1 LNILIVAFYYPPD
14 PAIGAVRVGA
24 LAKHLTAKGHN
35 VHVLSSARRDL
46 ALNAG
51 GAARVNWR
59 ETRSLRVVTSRIEGA
74 SQEQL
79 NHSSQPNFNSTLRTS
94 WLRNSWIYSIW
105 KGIRTQGSFA
115 WRVNRKFRAELIEFP
130 DGAVGWIKPAIAIG
144 TKIARTEGIELVLA
158 SGPPFSAFLVSK
170 KIAGRLD
177 IPWVADYR
185 DLWTYGDYYPNFE
198 IRRKID
204 RRLENRLLRS
214 AKLVTTVSDV
224 LTDEMTQIFRGNI
237 ETIHNGADEWDSTPL
252 SGRQPLSGARVN
264 LVYVGSELYEG
275 KRSPELLFQAAMGLG
290 LTLSD
295 IRFHFVGGQG
305 GEFQTSMEAL
315 ANSYNVAD
323 LIEFTSLMPRAECM
337 EVQSRA
343 DALMLLLWNDPRD
356 AGTLSGKIFEYIAVN
371 RPIVMI
377 GYPDGEASKLIKKYS
392 LGWVISN
399 EAGAKEFLEELLNRK
414 TSSALEPDIPIG
426 RTQDLSREK
435 SLAKWE
441 TALFK
446 IQITP
451 MDHN

>member
-74 SQEQL
+74 SVEQL
-79 NHSSQPNFNSTLRTS
+79 NHSSQPKFNSTLRTS

-130 DGAVGWIKPAIAIG
+130 DGAVGWIKPAIAMG

-185 DLWTYGDYYPNFE
+185 DLWTYGDYYPNF
-198 IRRKID
+198 
-204 RRLENRLLRS
+204 
-214 AKLVTTVSDV
+214 
-224 LTDEMTQIFRGNI
+224 
-237 ETIHNGADEWDSTPL
+237 
-252 SGRQPLSGARVN
+252 
-264 LVYVGSELYEG
+264 
-275 KRSPELLFQAAMGLG
+275 
-290 LTLSD
+290 
-295 IRFHFVGGQG
+295 
-305 GEFQTSMEAL
+305 
-315 ANSYNVAD
+315 
-323 LIEFTSLMPRAECM
+323 
-337 EVQSRA
+337 
-343 DALMLLLWNDPRD
+343 
-356 AGTLSGKIFEYIAVN
+356 
-371 RPIVMI
+371 
-377 GYPDGEASKLIKKYS
+377 
-392 LGWVISN
+392 
-399 EAGAKEFLEELLNRK
+399 
-414 TSSALEPDIPIG
+414 
-426 RTQDLSREK
+426 
-435 SLAKWE
+435 
-441 TALFK
+441 
-446 IQITP
+446 
-451 MDHN
+451 

>member
-1 LNILIVAFYYPPD
+1 VAFYYPPD

-24 LAKHLTAKGHN
+24 LAKHLAAKGHN
-35 VHVLSSARRDL
+35 VHVLSAARRDL
-46 ALNAG
+46 TLNAG

-74 SQEQL
+74 SAGQP
-79 NHSSQPNFNSTLRTS
+79 NHCSQPKNNSPLRTS
-94 WLRNSWIYSIW
+94 WLRNSWICSTW
-105 KGIRTQGSFA
+105 KRIRTQGSFA
-115 WRVNRKFRAELIEFP
+115 WRVNRKLRAELIEFP
-130 DGAVGWIKPAIAIG
+130 DGAVGWIKPAMAMG
-144 TKIARTEGIELVLA
+144 TKIARTESVELVLA
-158 SGPPFSAFLVSK
+158 SGPPFSSFLVSK
-170 KIAGRLD
+170 KIASRLD
-177 IPWVADYR
+177 IPWAADYR
-185 DLWTYGDYYPNFE
+185 DLWTYGDYYPNFQ

-204 RRLENRLLRS
+204 RRLENRLLKT

-224 LTDEMTQIFRGNI
+224 LTSEMTQRFGGCM
-237 ETIHNGADEWDSTPL
+237 ETISNGADEWNSTAL

-275 KRSPELLFQAAMGLG
+275 KRSPELLFQAAMVLG

-305 GEFQTSMEAL
+305 GEIQRNMEAL
-315 ANSYNVAD
+315 ASSYNVTE
-323 LIEFTSLMPRAECM
+323 LVEFTPLMPRAECM

-356 AGTLSGKIFEYIAVN
+356 AGTLSGKIFEYIAVH

-399 EAGAKEFLEELLNRK
+399 EASAKEFLEELLNQK
-414 TSSALEPDIPIG
+414 TSSALAPDIPIG

-435 SLAKWE
+435 SLVKWE
-441 TALFK
+441 SALNK
-446 IQITP
+446 IRSVP
-451 MDHN
+451 MERN